1 MADAK
6 NQKGTAA
13 GFDED
18 EDLFQFD
25 ELYAD
30 KPEEPGEELDL
41 EEFLRAFADEDTGGA
56 KAAGAAGPA
65 AAATPATS
73 ADAQHTGKVD
83 APAHAAPAPQLVAV
97 GSGLP
102 RGAWIALLCLVAGQL
117 VASVLIWVGGQR
129 TQGDIVRRSHA
140 LESSADDLNAE
151 LERRMQE
158 LEELTRPIVS
168 PDPIGSVEA
177 FARVDRQLELGD
189 FARARR
195 ELYALLA
202 IVDRLPEEQRGDAEA
217 RARFLL
223 ADSLLREAEQQ
234 ELNP

>member
-1 MADAK
+1 MADTK
-6 NQKGTAA
+6 NTKGSPA

-30 KPEEPGEELDL
+30 KPDEPGEELDL
-41 EEFLRAFADEDTGGA
+41 EEFLRAFADEDSA
-56 KAAGAAGPA
+56 ANKAPAAGPSQA
-65 AAATPATS
+65 NATTPEVGS
-73 ADAQHTGKVD
+73 
-83 APAHAAPAPQLVAV
+83 AAPAVGGFVPATRGQQLVAV
-97 GSGLP
+97 GAGIP

-117 VASVLIWVGGQR
+117 VASVLVWVGGQQ

-140 LESSADDLNAE
+140 LETSADDLNAE
-151 LERRMQE
+151 LERRMRA
-158 LEELTRPIVS
+158 LEELTRPIVN

-177 FARVDRQLELGD
+177 FARVDRQFELGD
-189 FARARR
+189 FPRARR

-202 IVDRLPEEQRGDAEA
+202 IVDRLPEQQRHDAEA

-223 ADSLLREAEQQ
+223 ADSLFREADHG
-234 ELNP
+234 ELKP

>member
-1 MADAK
+1 MADTK

-41 EEFLRAFADEDTGGA
+41 EEFLRAFADEDAGGP
-56 KAAGAAGPA
+56 KADVAAAPA
-65 AAATPATS
+65 APAAHAE
-73 ADAQHTGKVD
+73 AQHANKTD
-83 APAHAAPAPQLVAV
+83 APARTAPAPQLVAV
-97 GSGLP
+97 GAGLP

-117 VASVLIWVGGQR
+117 VASVLIWIGGQR

-140 LESSADDLNAE
+140 LESSADDLTAE

-158 LEELTRPIVS
+158 LKELARPIVS

-195 ELYALLA
+195 ELYGLLA

-223 ADSLLREAEQQ
+223 ADSMLREAEQL

>member
-41 EEFLRAFADEDTGGA
+41 EEFLRAFADEDSGGA
-56 KAAGAAGPA
+56 KAQA
-65 AAATPATS
+65 AAAPASPAAS
-73 ADAQHTGKVD
+73 ADAEQLNKAE
-83 APAHAAPAPQLVAV
+83 APASAAAVTQLVAV
-97 GSGLP
+97 GAGLP
-102 RGAWIALLCLVAGQL
+102 RGAWIALFCLVAGQL
-117 VASVLIWVGGQR
+117 VASALIWIGGQR

-140 LESSADDLNAE
+140 LESSAEDLTAE
-151 LERRMQE
+151 LERRMAE
-158 LEELTRPIVS
+158 LKELARPIVS

-223 ADSLLREAEQQ
+223 ADSLLREAEEL